1 MFTWNTTLDDTS
13 SLLNFSPYSDGAA
26 SGGWAS
32 YFTGIG
38 YFNGKGGEDSQGRP
52 SLHITSFPGASV
64 SLQFTGTAVYLYGTS
79 NCTSYSVTL
88 DGEPVDMPAGSSSEG
103 GVLFWKDGLT
113 PNTHAVMLTANPDAG
128 SAQQLAFDKAVFTNI
143 GLNASAT
150 GLTQTTYS
158 IADPAV
164 QYSGQWTK
172 QTPYNVPTAYMETT
186 DPLASVSL
194 HFTNASALAHNS
206 PRNWGH
212 WTYNVTLN
220 NITETYNSSTWWLV
234 PDATLFYQSNL
245 DPARE
250 YDLTMLNTGMQSY
263 FKMSFSSFTVYEPS
277 GAEAVAPSSS
287 GSTPTATD
295 RPAATARPSTT
306 ATTTTAPAPAQATTS
321 KPNVGV
327 IAGPV
332 VAFTAVLLLALAAFS
347 WWRRWRRRIDHA
359 LVLPTESFTY
369 SSPAENQARVSKKR
383 GRSAL
388 ATLLSNGCGSTSS
401 VALPPSA
408 LPPGSASRTQD
419 AVEPETGQQL
429 QMVDVNR
436 IIELIA
442 QHIDRP
448 PAHPSVPPPS
458 YVSELGVVL

>member
-13 SLLNFSPYSDGAA
+13 SLLAFSPYSDGAA

-32 YFTGIG
+32 YFSGAG
-38 YFNGKGGEDSQGRP
+38 YFNGQGGEDSQGQP

-88 DGEPVDMPAGSSSEG
+88 DGEPVDAPPTSSSED
-103 GVLFWKDGLT
+103 GVLFWKDGLA
-113 PNTHAVMLTANPDAG
+113 PDTHAVTLTANPDAG
-128 SAQQLAFDKAVFTNI
+128 SAQQLAFDKAIFTNI

-150 GLTQTTYS
+150 GLSQTTYD
-158 IADPAV
+158 ITHPAV
-164 QYSGQWTK
+164 QYSGQWAK
-172 QTPYNVPTAYMETT
+172 QTPYNVPTAYMETA

-194 HFTNASALAHNS
+194 RFTNASAVALNA

-220 NITETYNSSTWWLV
+220 DATEAYNASTWWLV

-250 YDLTMLNTGMQSY
+250 YNLTMVNTGMQDY
-263 FKMSFSSFTVYEPS
+263 FKMTFSSFTVYEPT
-277 GAEAVAPSSS
+277 GTDAALPSTS
-287 GSTPTATD
+287 GSTPA
-295 RPAATARPSTT
+295 
-306 ATTTTAPAPAQATTS
+306 ATTTTTSAPAQAVSS
-321 KPNVGV
+321 KTNVGL

-332 VAFTAVLLLALAAFS
+332 VASIVVLFLALAALI
-347 WWRRWRRRIDHA
+347 WWRRWRRRMERE
-359 LVLPTESFTY
+359 LVSPIESFTY
-369 SSPAENQARVSKKR
+369 SSPAAPLTAEIQVRTVRVSEKR
-383 GRSAL
+383 GRDAP
-388 ATLLSNGCGSTSS
+388 ATSSGGPAPS
-401 VALPPSA
+401 VALPPPAS
-408 LPPGSASRTQD
+408 PPGSASRTRD
-419 AVEPETGQQL
+419 VVEPETAQRRQT
-429 QMVDVNR
+429 VDVNR

-442 QHIDRP
+442 QRIDRP

-458 YVSELGVVL
+458 YT